1 MYFIL
6 YLKDFCTYKNTK
18 RYLAGYPSHILPSTR
33 YFLSYVNLN
42 FEFPSLPLLD
52 WGLLLIVA
60 LILEAFLKR
69 HIPMSSECLSREE
82 EGEESRG

>member
-1 MYFIL
+1 MRLIEPLIQAAVIQFFPITEI
-6 YLKDFCTYKNTK
+6 DA
-18 RYLAGYPSHILPSTR
+18 LAFSSI
-33 YFLSYVNLN
+33 NLN

-69 HIPMSSECLSREE
+69 HIPMSSERLSCEDEE
-82 EGEESRG
+82 EESRG